1 MRALILIAVIAWLI
15 VTGLPGGK
23 LLRRGRH
30 PLLAAGGIVTSFAA
44 GMLFLLI
51 TGGVLDFFGNA
62 FHESSIWLKATI
74 VLFSVNLVLGHA
86 GILVLMDGESRFHAA
101 IRWSALL
108 CVGAAACV
116 IGYAGVTDQF
126 SGDPGF
132 LWLPAALL
140 GLGIIG
146 TLVAWLGTGPAP
158 NAEE

>member
-1 MRALILIAVIAWLI
+1 MRALTIMAFIAWLI

-30 PLLAAGGIVTSFAA
+30 PLLAVGGIVTSVAA
-44 GMLFLLI
+44 GVLFLLI
-51 TGGVLDFFGNA
+51 TGGVLEFFGDA

-74 VLFSVNLVLGHA
+74 VLFSANLVLGHA
-86 GILVLMDGESRFHAA
+86 GILVLMGGEPGFHAA

-108 CVGAAACV
+108 CICAAAFMT
-116 IGYAGVTDQF
+116 GFAGVTDRF

-132 LWLPAALL
+132 LLLPAALL

-146 TLVAWLGTGPAP
+146 TLIAWLGTRPAP
-158 NAEE
+158 DTEE